1 VSCASVRQLAAS
13 YGPMDPARRFRSPVG
28 RSSTRPRS
36 RHLGLLPLGG
46 PDTALGEASA
56 TIRALPVAKTPF
68 AQSNNQSPRRGRR
81 GRSRVARQ
89 RSASDLRRCGV
100 PLLGARAASPPS
112 PCPSRPS
119 RNSSKS
125 RGRFE
130 PFAALTRAPGGAR
143 RRARRARIPRSARQ
157 RGVLELRR
165 GGAATSRRASRARG
179 ASESHA
185 LPSARLHRPAR
196 CPSRPLAQFE
206 QIPRASRSPRGRV
219 SSGSWSRVG
228 SRVPVPAR
236 RRRRSRA
243 GP

>member
-1 VSCASVRQLAAS
+1 
-13 YGPMDPARRFRSPVG
+13 MDPARRFRSPVG

-100 PLLGARAASPPS
+100 PLLGARAASPSS

-143 RRARRARIPRSARQ
+143 RRARRARTPRSARGAWARVPSGSRIAARGHGDPALRASVSVGDLGCQGAPSGHGAPREMFRPEIDDEQ
-157 RGVLELRR
+157 RERRNRR
-165 GGAATSRRASRARG
+165 GT
-179 ASESHA
+179 
-185 LPSARLHRPAR
+185 
-196 CPSRPLAQFE
+196 PLAD
-206 QIPRASRSPRGRV
+206 PTWRRCGRFA
-219 SSGSWSRVG
+219 
-228 SRVPVPAR
+228 AR
-236 RRRRSRA
+236 ERLPIELLS
-243 GP
+243 